1 MQAPPAPHP
10 APRTA
15 RRRFSLS
22 LMAAVA
28 LSGALLAAAPPP
40 ARAAVVEG
48 VRLADQVRVAGQPLL
63 LNGAGIRYRA
73 VIRVYAAGLYLPRKT
88 SSAEEILK
96 AGSEPRRLQLTML
109 RDIDAAEF
117 GKMFYRGMED
127 NMDKGSFAKLVPGVL
142 RMSQVFTDFKRNKA
156 GDVIDIDWVPGTG
169 MLIHVNGQPA
179 SEPFKEP
186 EFFTALMRI
195 WLGPNPPSW
204 QLKDALLGKGGA
216 APAG

>member
-1 MQAPPAPHP
+1 MRRHRAPHP
-10 APRTA
+10 ART
-15 RRRFSLS
+15 RFFTPL
-22 LMAAVA
+22 LTAAVLA
-28 LSGALLAAAPPP
+28 GALLTTAQAAE
-40 ARAAVVEG
+40 VEG
-48 VRLADQVRVAGQPLL
+48 VRLADQLRVAGQPLL

-73 VIRVYAAGLYLPRKT
+73 VVRVYAAGLYLPRKT
-88 SSAEEILK
+88 SSADEILQ

-117 GKMFYRGMED
+117 GKLFYRGMEA

-142 RMSQVFTDFKRNKA
+142 RMSQVFSDFKRNKA

-169 MLIHVNGQPA
+169 MLVHVNGQQA

-186 EFFTALMRI
+186 EFFSALLRI

-204 QLKDALLGKGGA
+204 QLKDALLGKADA